1 MGREDEQRVI
11 ARNYGNLSFN
21 LARFL
26 PLMKGTGKSSAELEG
41 VDPPPTQGWVVV
53 YSLKL
58 QFQFQG
64 CMAVPRY
71 SSPPDGG
78 WGWVIVFSLFLESAL
93 VFGLIRSFGV
103 FFVEFVEYFEEPA
116 VAVSWITSIGV
127 AVQQF
132 ASPLAS
138 ALSSAWGARSVVMVG
153 GVLASLGM
161 ILGSLASSLTH
172 LYLSIGL
179 ISGERPSHLRSTPH
193 FTGAALKS
201 VSEFLH
207 AVRPRTTVKEE
218 SFVFR
223 EHVLLQIHTVQPEN
237 EVSMTSGLN
246 KSFIEKQWIS
256 HLSLS
261 LSALNWN
268 ENQKT
273 LLLRSPDLMQSFVS
287 LSCPL
292 CSQNSSSSSSSPLL
306 SRLWSL
312 FDLSLLKH
320 WPFLTYTA
328 AVTLFNAG
336 YFIPYIHMVAHIQQK
351 GFSEYQAAL
360 VMSLTAL
367 TDLLGRGISGWV
379 SDLRRVRLPHI
390 LALWT
395 GLTGLSMLVIP
406 VGGSYPVLLAL
417 GLVYGFCSGAMTPVV
432 FSLLPDIV
440 GVGHIFGALGLLQMI
455 ESVGGLL
462 GSPLSGWLKDLTGD
476 FTASFLVAGAFLL
489 AGTLVLFALPRFFS
503 CSGPQNQRSES
514 ESISN
519 GTRPPS
525 SSHPEPQNST
535 ETQAALLTG
544 PSETDLCR
552 VGSEPQYYAG

>member
-1 MGREDEQRVI
+1 
-11 ARNYGNLSFN
+11 
-21 LARFL
+21 
-26 PLMKGTGKSSAELEG
+26 
-41 VDPPPTQGWVVV
+41 
-53 YSLKL
+53 
-58 QFQFQG
+58 
-64 CMAVPRY
+64 MAMPRY

-116 VAVSWITSIGV
+116 GAVSWITSIGV

-138 ALSSAWGARSVVMVG
+138 ALSNAWGARSVVMVG

-161 ILGSLASSLTH
+161 ILGSQASSLTH

-179 ISGERPSHLRSTPH
+179 
-193 FTGAALKS
+193 
-201 VSEFLH
+201 V
-207 AVRPRTTVKEE
+207 
-218 SFVFR
+218 
-223 EHVLLQIHTVQPEN
+223 
-237 EVSMTSGLN
+237 SGLGWALVFTPSVAMVTRYFHQRRTLATGVGFMGVGVA
-246 KSFIEKQWIS
+246 SFAFSPLFQFLVDHYAWRGALLILGG
-256 HLSLS
+256 LSLN
-261 LSALNWN
+261 LLVCGA
-268 ENQKT
+268 
-273 LLLRSPDLMQSFVS
+273 LLRPLRLQEDQSITTSPQH
-287 LSCPL
+287 P
-292 CSQNSSSSSSSPLL
+292 SSSSSSSPPLL

-312 FDLSLLKH
+312 FDLSLLRH

-328 AVTLFNAG
+328 AITLFNAG
-336 YFIPYIHMVAHIQQK
+336 YFIPYVHLVAHIQRK

-367 TDLLGRGISGWV
+367 TDLLGRGVSGWV

-406 VGGSYPVLLAL
+406 LGSSYPVLLAL

-440 GVGHIFGALGLLQMI
+440 GVGRIFGALGLLQMI

-462 GSPLSGWLKDLTGD
+462 GSPLSGWLRDLTGD

-503 CSGPQNQRSES
+503 CSGPQNQCPEPGP
-514 ESISN
+514 ITN
-519 GTRPPS
+519 GTGPS
-525 SSHPEPQNST
+525 SSSQPEPLNSM
-535 ETQAALLTG
+535 EPQAALVTG
-544 PSETDLCR
+544 PSETVTFSGSGQNHSATR
-552 VGSEPQYYAG
+552 VEDANC

>member
-1 MGREDEQRVI
+1 
-11 ARNYGNLSFN
+11 
-21 LARFL
+21 
-26 PLMKGTGKSSAELEG
+26 
-41 VDPPPTQGWVVV
+41 
-53 YSLKL
+53 
-58 QFQFQG
+58 
-64 CMAVPRY
+64 MAVPLY

-116 VAVSWITSIGV
+116 GAVSWITSIGV

-138 ALSSAWGARSVVMVG
+138 ALSSTWGARSVVMVG
-153 GVLASLGM
+153 GLLASLGM

-179 ISGERPSHLRSTPH
+179 
-193 FTGAALKS
+193 
-201 VSEFLH
+201 V
-207 AVRPRTTVKEE
+207 
-218 SFVFR
+218 
-223 EHVLLQIHTVQPEN
+223 
-237 EVSMTSGLN
+237 SGLGWALVFTPSVAMVTRYFCRRRTLATGVGFMGVGVA
-246 KSFIEKQWIS
+246 SFAFSPLFQFLVDHYAWRGALLILGG
-256 HLSLS
+256 LSLN
-261 LSALNWN
+261 LVVCGA
-268 ENQKT
+268 
-273 LLLRSPDLMQSFVS
+273 LLRPLRLLEDQSITPSPQH
-287 LSCPL
+287 P
-292 CSQNSSSSSSSPLL
+292 SSSPLL

-312 FDLSLLKH
+312 FDLSLLKD

-336 YFIPYIHMVAHIQQK
+336 YFIPYIHLVAHIQQK
-351 GFSEYQAAL
+351 GFHEYQAAL

-367 TDLLGRGISGWV
+367 TDLLGRGVSGWV

-406 VGGSYPVLLAL
+406 LGVSYPVLLAL

-440 GVGHIFGALGLLQMI
+440 GVGRIFGALGLLQMI

-462 GSPLSGWLKDLTGD
+462 GSPLSGWLRDLTGD

-489 AGTLVLFALPRFFS
+489 AGTLVLFALPCFFS
-503 CSGPQNQRSES
+503 CLVPQNQCPES
-514 ESISN
+514 GPISN

-525 SSHPEPQNST
+525 SSQPEPQNST
-535 ETQAALLTG
+535 ETHAALVPG
-544 PSETDLCR
+544 SSETVTF
-552 VGSEPQYYAG
+552 VGSGQNHSATQVENANC